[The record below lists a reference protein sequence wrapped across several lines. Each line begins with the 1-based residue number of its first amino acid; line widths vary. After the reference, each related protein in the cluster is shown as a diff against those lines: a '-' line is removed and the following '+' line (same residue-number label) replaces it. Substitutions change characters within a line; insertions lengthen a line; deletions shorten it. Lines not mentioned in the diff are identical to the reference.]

1 MTKSKGIHRHARIVA
16 ARPGTG
22 ERSARD
28 ELQAR
33 DQQRREAAERMR
45 RAKVRL
51 TRPADV
57 PGV

>member
-16 ARPGTG
+16 ARPGMG
-22 ERSARD
+22 ERSAKD

-33 DQQRREAAERMR
+33 DQQRRQAAERMR

-51 TRPADV
+51 TRPAEA
-57 PGV
+57 PGA